1 METTNQVNN
10 AKIIVTNV
18 ELGYVHA
25 LAPYKGETN
34 EAKYSVV
41 ILLPKTDTEQVR
53 KVKIAIK
60 AAHEAGQKDKWG
72 GKGPEIASCKHP
84 LRDGDKER
92 PDDEVF
98 KGCYFMTASAK
109 TKPGVID
116 LYGRDLTEPGREEE
130 VYSGMKANVSI
141 TFFAFSTNGNK
152 GIACGLNNIQKVAD
166 GPHRGGR
173 VSAAADFAG
182 YIKNPDEAPS
192 GANGGDDDWGNI

>member
-1 METTNQVNN
+1 MENQVNP
-10 AKIIVTNV
+10 AKVIVTNV

-25 LAPYKGETN
+25 LAPYKGETS

-53 KVKIAIK
+53 KVKLAIK
-60 AAHEAGQKDKWG
+60 AAHEAGQKDKWS
-72 GKGPEIASCKHP
+72 GKGPELGACKHP

-130 VYSGMKANVSI
+130 TYSGMKANVSV
-141 TFFAFSTNGNK
+141 TFFAFSTNGSK
-152 GIACGLNNIQKVAD
+152 GIACGLNNIQTVAD
-166 GPHRGGR
+166 GPRRGGR
-173 VSAAADFAG
+173 ISAAADFADF
-182 YIKNPDEAPS
+182 IKNPDEQGGSS
-192 GANGGDDDWGNI
+192 GGEDDWNI

>member
-1 METTNQVNN
+1 MENQVNP
-10 AKIIVTNV
+10 AKIIIENV

-25 LAPYKGETN
+25 LAPYKGEN
-34 EAKYSVV
+34 SEAKYSVV
-41 ILLPKTDTEQVR
+41 ILLPKTQTDLVR

-60 AAHEAGQKDKWG
+60 AAHEDGQKNKWG
-72 GKGPEIASCKHP
+72 GKGPDIGSCKHP

-98 KGCYFMTASAK
+98 KGCYFMTAAAK

-130 VYSGMKANVSI
+130 VYSGMKANVSV
-141 TFFAFSTNGNK
+141 TFFAFSTSGNK
-152 GIACGLNNIQKVAD
+152 GIACGLNNIQKVAE

-182 YIKNPDEAPS
+182 YIKNPEEDK
-192 GANGGDDDWGNI
+192 GATGGEDDWGNI

>member
-1 METTNQVNN
+1 MENQVNP
-10 AKIIVTNV
+10 AKVIVTNV

-25 LAPYKGETN
+25 LAPYKGETS

-53 KVKIAIK
+53 KVKLAIK
-60 AAHEAGQKDKWG
+60 AAHEAGQKDKWS
-72 GKGPEIASCKHP
+72 GKGPELGACKHP

-130 VYSGMKANVSI
+130 TYSGMKANVSV
-141 TFFAFSTNGNK
+141 TFFAFSTNGSK

-166 GPHRGGR
+166 GPRRGGR
-173 VSAAADFAG
+173 ISAAADFADF
-182 YIKNPDEAPS
+182 IKNPDEQGGSS
-192 GANGGDDDWGNI
+192 GGEDDWNI